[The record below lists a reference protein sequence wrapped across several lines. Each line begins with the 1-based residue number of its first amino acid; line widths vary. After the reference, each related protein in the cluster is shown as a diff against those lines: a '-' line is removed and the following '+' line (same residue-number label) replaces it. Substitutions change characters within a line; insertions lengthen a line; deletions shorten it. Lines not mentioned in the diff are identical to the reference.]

1 MGFNKTFLPSLPD
14 LQKRF
19 QDRPES
25 TINWLKKSDC
35 FLGPAESHE
44 FVKWIFEV
52 HLKWDGTG
60 TQPTFVNEMA

>member
-19 QDRPES
+19 SENEES
-25 TINWLKKSDC
+25 TINWLCKSDA
-35 FLGPAESHE
+35 FIGPAESHN

-52 HLKWDGTG
+52 YLEWDGTG
-60 TQPTFVNEMA
+60 DKPQYTA